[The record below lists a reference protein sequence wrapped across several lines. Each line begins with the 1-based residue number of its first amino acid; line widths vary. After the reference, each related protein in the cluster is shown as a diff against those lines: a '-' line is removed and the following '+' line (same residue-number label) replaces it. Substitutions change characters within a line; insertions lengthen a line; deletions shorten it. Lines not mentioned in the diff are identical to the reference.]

1 MLVFFDE
8 SGDCGL
14 KFDAGSSELFT
25 CVGVFFGDAFAASA
39 CDRSIDELRGRLGL
53 RRSFEFHFT
62 HCQDN
67 IRRAFLAAMREEQFV
82 YHGFV
87 LNKRQLSPG
96 TFRKKQVFY
105 DNVVGWICENARP
118 LLHEAKVVIDECGD
132 REFRRRLAS
141 GLKGKMNDPRGVRR
155 IRKVQMEAS
164 HSNNLLQLADMICG
178 AVARDYSC
186 RDQEFRK
193 LIEPRERRIQFWPK

>member
-1 MLVFFDE
+1 
-8 SGDCGL
+8 
-14 KFDAGSSELFT
+14 
-25 CVGVFFGDAFAASA
+25 
-39 CDRSIDELRGRLGL
+39 
-53 RRSFEFHFT
+53 
-62 HCQDN
+62 
-67 IRRAFLAAMREEQFV
+67 MRQEQFL

-87 LNKRQLSPG
+87 LNKHQLSPR

-118 LLHEAKVVIDECGD
+118 LLYEAKVVIDECGD
-132 REFRRRLAS
+132 REFRRRLAAA
-141 GLKGKMNDPRGVRR
+141 LKGKMNEPGEVQR

-164 HSNNLLQLADMICG
+164 HNNNLLQLADMICG

-186 RDQEFRK
+186 RNQTFRK